1 MSKVD
6 LKKVVAFVD
15 SKIADFHSAKLDAI
29 KCLELNQLLERKN
42 PYLFKAKNISTV
54 EAYIRYLLDA
64 HLSSQEGT
72 MFGTFLEK
80 LAIYVC
86 GIAFGGQ
93 KAPAEGIDLDFSRDG
108 KRYLISIK
116 SGPHW
121 GNSRQVNK
129 MKDDFRKAKRIMGQD
144 VICVNGCCYGRER
157 NENKGDYIKKCGQSF
172 WDFISGRPEFY
183 KEIVEPMGHKATE
196 RNDEFNDE
204 YSKVVNKFGELF
216 SLCYLNEDNSIN
228 WEKIVEFNSSI
239 AQPKTKSVKLKSRKN
254 KK

>member
-64 HLSSQEGT
+64 HLSSQEET

-80 LAIYVC
+80 LAVYVC

-157 NENKGDYIKKCGQSF
+157 SENKGVI
-172 WDFISGRPEFY
+172 ISRNVGNLFGILFLIY
-183 KEIVEPMGHKATE
+183 KFH
-196 RNDEFNDE
+196 
-204 YSKVVNKFGELF
+204 
-216 SLCYLNEDNSIN
+216 
-228 WEKIVEFNSSI
+228 
-239 AQPKTKSVKLKSRKN
+239 
-254 KK
+254 